1 MPRRVQGNG
10 GSGTLTGGECAVSRP
25 GCFTALNRRTFDA
38 PEPVCTLWNIHS
50 DSFRLILIFH
60 GDENLVNVGFGVDN
74 VAMGQVLFH
83 RYFGSPLGQSFI
95 YYVLSKQNK
104 VHDNK
109 QKYNKFRASSN
120 NGQTSI

>member
-1 MPRRVQGNG
+1 MARRVQGNG

-25 GCFTALNRRTFDA
+25 GCFTALNRRAIDP

-60 GDENLVNVGFGVDN
+60 GDESPVNVGFEVES
-74 VAMGQVLFH
+74 VTMGQVLFY
-83 RYFGSPLGQSFI
+83 RYFGIPLGQSFI
-95 YYVLSKQNK
+95 YYLLSKQNK

-109 QKYNKFRASSN
+109 QKYNKFRASSDS
-120 NGQTSI
+120 GQTSI